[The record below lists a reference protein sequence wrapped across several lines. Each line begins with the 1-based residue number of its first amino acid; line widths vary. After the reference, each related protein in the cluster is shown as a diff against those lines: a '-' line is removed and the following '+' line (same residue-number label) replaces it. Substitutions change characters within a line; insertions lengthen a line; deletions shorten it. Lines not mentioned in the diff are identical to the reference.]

1 MENQVIISKE
11 LLSEVLG
18 KKVSKI
24 GKAGYINDLDIG
36 FVDGNRYSS
45 YDLCI
50 NIYELAHKCK
60 EWALNKGYRL
70 LSGFD
75 EKEYENSPDI
85 EYSCIVNHIYCE
97 GGCRSDNNFNS
108 YSEPEAVFKACQWI
122 LNNKEQK

>member
-1 MENQVIISKE
+1 MENLISKE

-18 KKVSKI
+18 FNI
-24 GKAGYINDLDIG
+24 DYIVEQENTHISWHDEMG
-36 FVDGNRYSS
+36 GHT
-45 YDLCI
+45 I

-60 EWALNKGYRL
+60 EWALNKGHRL

-108 YSEPEAVFKACQWI
+108 YSEPESIFKACKWI
-122 LNNKEQK
+122 LDNEESK

>member
-1 MENQVIISKE
+1 MNYLISKE

-18 KKVSKI
+18 HKI
-24 GKAGYINDLDIG
+24 WKILNCNIG
-36 FVDGNRYSS
+36 TLRYCIYPNKRDEPSE
-45 YDLCI
+45 YTFPI
-50 NIYELAHKCK
+50 NIHELAYKCK

-108 YSEPEAVFKACQWI
+108 YSEPEAIFKACQWI
-122 LNNKEQK
+122 LDNKD